1 MEKGLFQK
9 IAMICRHSM
18 IVLFTVMIIVAEM
31 TVLSCKTTAYAA
43 DSPAAAVVRNMG
55 PGWNLGNSLDAMNFG
70 YGYTANTE
78 TKWGNPVVT
87 KSLIDGVR
95 AAGFRSIR
103 IPVSWYN
110 HLDANGNIDPA
121 WLQRVGEAVR
131 YALDDG
137 MYVIINVHHDAGNDR
152 NYSWIYSDTD
162 SYEVDRSN
170 LMNLWSQIASYFR
183 DYDDRLLFEPVN
195 EIMNKE
201 HNWNWGTAYADFRV
215 THDLEQEFI
224 NVVRSSG
231 ENNATRYLVLPT
243 WGASADSCQ
252 IQQLFYKGFTDSA
265 SGRLIM
271 SVHNYSTNTAA
282 IDGIVARL
290 ASSSATYGIPV
301 VIDESGSGRGT
312 SEDIRVAAAAEW
324 ANRAH
329 ENGMAYFWWDNG
341 SEYRIINRTTGAVES
356 DSIVAALTSAY
367 GLQ

>member
-1 MEKGLFQK
+1 MYKKVFKWVKDTSIKLIAGLL
-9 IAMICRHSM
+9 IVGM
-18 IVLFTVMIIVAEM
+18 IVMGIAGPSK
-31 TVLSCKTTAYAA
+31 VLQVYAA
-43 DSPAAAVVRNMG
+43 DTPAAAVVRNMG

-87 KSLIDGVR
+87 KNLIDGVR
-95 AAGFRSIR
+95 SAGFRSIR

-121 WLQRVGEAVR
+121 WLQRVGEVVR

-137 MYVIINVHHDAGNDR
+137 MYVIINVHHDAGMNR
-152 NYSWIYSDTD
+152 NYSWIYSDAD
-162 SYEVDRSN
+162 SYDTDRAN
-170 LMNLWSQIASYFR
+170 LMNLWSQIAAYFR

-201 HNWNWGTAYADFRV
+201 HNWNWGTAYTDFRV

-231 ENNATRYLVLPT
+231 GNNATRYLVLPT

-252 IQQLFYKGFTDSA
+252 IQQLFYKGFNDSV

-290 ASSSATYGIPV
+290 ESSSTTYGIPV
-301 VIDESGSGRGT
+301 IIDESGSGRGI
-312 SEDIRVAAAAEW
+312 SEDVRVAVASEW
-324 ANRAH
+324 ANKAR
-329 ENGMAYFWWDNG
+329 ENGIAYFWWDNG

-356 DSIVAALTSAY
+356 DSIVGALTSAY

>member
-1 MEKGLFQK
+1 MQKNALRLLEKLLIGILIVGIGVTGISGLCGGIK
-9 IAMICRHSM
+9 
-18 IVLFTVMIIVAEM
+18 V
-31 TVLSCKTTAYAA
+31 YAA
-43 DSPAAAVVRNMG
+43 DTPAAAVVRNMG
-55 PGWNLGNSLDAMNFG
+55 PGWNLGNSLDVMNFS

-78 TKWGNPVVT
+78 TRWGNPEVT

-110 HLDANGNIDPA
+110 HLDTNGNIDPA
-121 WLQRVGEAVR
+121 WLQRVGEVVR

-137 MYVIINVHHDAGNDR
+137 MYVIINVHHDAGMNR
-152 NYSWIYSDTD
+152 KYEWIHADTD
-162 SYEVDRSN
+162 TYEADRAN
-170 LMNLWSQIASYFR
+170 LVNLWSQIAAYFR
-183 DYDDRLLFEPVN
+183 NYDERLLFEPVN

-201 HNWNWGTAYADFRV
+201 HNWDWSTAYADFRV

-231 ENNATRYLVLPT
+231 GNNATRYLVLPT

-252 IQQLFYKGFTDSA
+252 IQQLFYKGFTDTV
-265 SGRLIM
+265 SGHLIM

-290 ASSSATYGIPV
+290 ASGSAAYGIPV
-301 VIDESGSGRGT
+301 IIDESGSSRGT
-312 SEDIRVAAAAEW
+312 SDDVRVAAAAEW
-324 ANRAH
+324 ANRAR

-356 DSIVAALTSAY
+356 DSIVRALMSAY
-367 GLQ
+367 GVQ